1 MANSLS
7 PYLGKCGAELN
18 KGCLCAGSGKKKLFA
33 NWEGFLCL
41 LFWPPSQCRNSI
53 NVKKINNLILKTHG
67 KAKQTLN

>member
-18 KGCLCAGSGKKKLFA
+18 KGCLCSEAGKKLLFV

-41 LFWPPSQCRNSI
+41 LFLPPSQYRNSI
-53 NVKKINNLILKTHG
+53 NVKNNNNLILKTNR